1 MKPKKKDKKKLRKK
15 KKRKIEG
22 YYFDGT
28 KTHILYEDNRP
39 LKGWVR

>member
-15 KKRKIEG
+15 KKLKIEG

-28 KTHILYEDNRP
+28 KTHTLYEEDRP
-39 LKGWVR
+39 LKGFVR

>member
-15 KKRKIEG
+15 TKRKVEG
-22 YYFDGT
+22 YYFDGK
-28 KTHILYEDNRP
+28 KTQILYDEYRP